1 MKFEQNVAIGT
12 SFELHVHYP
21 GPEQNRSFGQLFCKQ
36 NCFPV
41 INYRDVHRR
50 FTVTEDSA

>member
-12 SFELHVHYP
+12 SFELHVRYP
-21 GPEQNRSFGQLFCKQ
+21 VPEQNRNFGQLFCKQ